1 VRPSFYISEGA
12 FICTQKY
19 IYIYICI
26 YVHTDI
32 SINRCALIIL
42 RWRENV
48 WWRACALVCFRA
60 LLSKV
65 FRVTLQH
72 TATHCNTPQHTA
84 AHRNTLQHTATHC
97 NTPQHTAAH
106 RNTQQYTATHCNAPQ
121 CTATHYNALQHT
133 TAHRYLQCA
142 CSNVYSRILLSKVF
156 RNRLYDTATHS
167 NILQRTETHCNTLQ
181 YAAPHGTTLQETCN
195 TL

>member
-1 VRPSFYISEGA
+1 MRPSFYISEGA

-48 WWRACALVCFRA
+48 WWRACALVCFRT

-65 FRVTLQH
+65 FCGTLQH
-72 TATHCNTPQHTA
+72 TATHCSTSQHTA
-84 AHRNTLQHTATHC
+84 
-97 NTPQHTAAH
+97 
-106 RNTQQYTATHCNAPQ
+106 
-121 CTATHYNALQHT
+121 
-133 TAHRYLQCA
+133 
-142 CSNVYSRILLSKVF
+142 I
-156 RNRLYDTATHS
+156 
-167 NILQRTETHCNTLQ
+167 HCNTLQ
-181 YAAPHGTTLQETCN
+181 RTTMHCN
-195 TL
+195 TLRRTATHNSTLLPTVLVVRLLEHLFSHIIEQGLPQHTV